1 MTLSKPR
8 TYALVTVLVVAA
20 ILTPALSRA
29 ARAEPA
35 SGYEISWYTVDGGGG
50 TSTGGAYTLDGTIG
64 QPDAG
69 SQSGGAYVLAG
80 GFWAGLTSA
89 LYSLFLPLVTR

>member
-20 ILTPALSRA
+20 VLTISLARVASA
-29 ARAEPA
+29 APNG
-35 SGYEISWYTVDGGGG
+35 GYEVFWYTVDGGGG
-50 TSTGGAYTLDGTIG
+50 TSSGGGYRLDGTIG

-69 SQSGGAYVLAG
+69 SQQGGVYELAG
-80 GFWAGLTSA
+80 GFWAGLASA
-89 LYSLFLPLVTR
+89 LHSLFLPLVTK